1 MNTLAYI
8 NGDITTEQYQDLIN
22 QNVTSILIDVPRE
35 ENNEKVIDKSLKT
48 IIESLRPGDK
58 LIIYD

>member
-35 ENNEKVIDKSLKT
+35 ENNEK
-48 IIESLRPGDK
+48 
-58 LIIYD
+58 